1 MAKRT
6 KKDKRRILLGSLIMS
21 IIISYLGVFVYHYW
35 NQILANKEE
44 QKILEA
50 KYEQLL
56 KEEDEL
62 NNEITKMQ
70 EPDYVAKYAREKYG
84 YSKENEVIIK
94 VDDWYNTKIML
105 TSINGVVYGFDRV
118 QFYIICSGS

>member
-1 MAKRT
+1 MAKKT
-6 KKDKRRILLGSLIMS
+6 KKDKRRILLGTLVIS

-44 QKILEA
+44 QKVLEA
-50 KYEQLL
+50 KYEKLL

-84 YSKENEVIIK
+84 YSKDNEVIIK
-94 VDDWYNTKIML
+94 VDDWYNLKIML
-105 TSINGVVYGFDRV
+105 ISTHGVVYGFDRV
-118 QFYIICSGS
+118 

>member
-1 MAKRT
+1 MAKKT
-6 KKDKRRILLGSLIMS
+6 KKEKRRILLGTLVIS

-44 QKILEA
+44 QKVLEA

-62 NNEITKMQ
+62 NNEITKMH

-84 YSKENEVIIK
+84 YSKDNEVIIK
-94 VDDWYNTKIML
+94 VDDWYNLKIML
-105 TSINGVVYGFDRV
+105 TSTHGVVYGFDRV
-118 QFYIICSGS
+118 CFCIICSGG